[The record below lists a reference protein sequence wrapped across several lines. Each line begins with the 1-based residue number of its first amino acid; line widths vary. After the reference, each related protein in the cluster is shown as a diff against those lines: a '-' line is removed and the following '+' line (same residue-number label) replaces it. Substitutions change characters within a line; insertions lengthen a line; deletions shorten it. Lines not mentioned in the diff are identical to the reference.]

1 MTTLPRRFY
10 ARDSTIVA
18 RELLG
23 KRLVRVLD
31 DGTRLAGVIVEV
43 EAYCGAP
50 DAASHA
56 HKGRRTPRNE
66 AMYGPAGTA
75 YVYFTYGMHHCV
87 NVVCSRAQDPQAVLL
102 RALEP
107 VEGLEKMRE
116 LRTGAKPFRPRA
128 GPERSRPRPAI
139 ADTGLC
145 SGPGR
150 LCQALAIDRS
160 LNEASLMGDS
170 PLFIESSP
178 GRRIVD
184 EQVLMT
190 PRIGIGYAGDWV
202 ARRLRWCVRGNP
214 HVSGPRAGRT

>member
-1 MTTLPRRFY
+1 MHTLPRRFY
-10 ARDSTIVA
+10 ARDSVTVA

-23 KRLVRVLD
+23 RRLVRVLD
-31 DGTRLAGVIVEV
+31 DGTRLAGIIVEV
-43 EAYCGAP
+43 EAYCGVP

-56 HKGRRTPRNE
+56 FGGRRTPRNE

-87 NVVCSRAQDPQAVLL
+87 NVVCSRVGDPQAVLL

-107 VEGLEKMRE
+107 VEGLEKLRE
-116 LRTGAKPFRPRA
+116 LRAGAGPFRSRT
-128 GPERSRPRPAI
+128 GPERPRPRTAI
-139 ADTGLC
+139 ADINLC
-145 SGPGR
+145 SGPGK
-150 LCQALAIDRS
+150 LCRALAIDRS

-184 EQVLMT
+184 EQILIT

-202 ARRLRWCVRGNP
+202 ARNLRWCIRGNP